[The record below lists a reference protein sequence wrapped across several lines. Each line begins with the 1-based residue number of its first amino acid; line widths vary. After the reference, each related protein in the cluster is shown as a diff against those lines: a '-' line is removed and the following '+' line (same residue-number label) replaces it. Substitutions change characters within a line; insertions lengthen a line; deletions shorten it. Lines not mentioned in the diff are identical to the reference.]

1 MSFSKGVKSLIES
14 FYGDLMVDTT
24 LRYLPVVNL
33 LERKGLIGAKILE
46 VGSGS
51 HGLTQYLPVPITG
64 VDIRFDKIKNPLLLK
79 VRALATN
86 LPFKN
91 DEFDVVVAVDVLEH
105 IERDKRKQAL
115 HEMVRVVKKF
125 IIINS
130 PVGIEAYLQ
139 DKKLQAKHLE
149 NFERE
154 HPSLKEHI
162 KSGPVIGEE
171 VKKFLLEEAEKLG
184 KKLKIKVI
192 PNLNINL
199 HWILMR
205 SWITKSKLLHVLDRT
220 LWVILIPV
228 LAKFNFGACYRNMF
242 VVRVS

>member
-1 MSFSKGVKSLIES
+1 MSFSKGIKSLIEG
-14 FYGDLMVDTT
+14 FYGGLMVDTT
-24 LRYLPVVNL
+24 LRYLPVVNFL
-33 LERKGLIGAKILE
+33 KGNGFIGAKILE

-51 HGLTQYLPVPITG
+51 HGLTQYFPAPITG
-64 VDIRFDKIKNPLLLK
+64 VDIRFDKFKNPFLLK
-79 VRALATN
+79 VRASATS
-86 LPFKN
+86 LPFRN
-91 DEFDVVVAVDVLEH
+91 NNFDLVVAVDVLEH
-105 IERDKRKQAL
+105 IDRDKRRQVL
-115 HEMVRVVKKF
+115 HEMVRIAKKF

-130 PVGIEAYLQ
+130 PVGREAYLQ

-154 HPSLKEHI
+154 HPSLREHL
-162 KSGPVIGEE
+162 KSGPVIEEE

-192 PNLNINL
+192 PNLNIHL

-205 SWITKSKLLHVLDRT
+205 SWITKSKLLHILDRT

-228 LAKFNFGACYRNMF
+228 FAKFNFGACYRKMF